1 MPCNCKSSRSS
12 GKSIISKTP
21 DTPCVFCAHKHIATA
36 KQLYDLELGYKDI
49 NKSHAIGQLIL
60 AAWHY
65 DKEHHNL
72 ALRCRDIWL
81 KMEKLEDVNCLLDE
95 LQNKAW
101 EMVIKSG
108 SEEVKN
114 LHEISA

>member
-1 MPCNCKSSRSS
+1 MACNCKGSHSTRSAG
-12 GKSIISKTP
+12 GKSAIEKAP
-21 DTPCVFCAHKHIATA
+21 DTPCIFCAHKHIATA

-49 NKSHAIGQLIL
+49 NKSHAMGQLIL

-81 KMEKLEDVNCLLDE
+81 QMEKLEDVSCLLDE
-95 LQNKAW
+95 LQKAAW
-101 EMVIKSG
+101 NLVIEANEREK
-108 SEEVKN
+108 KQ
-114 LHEISA
+114 